1 METFGKELPGS
12 TGPAKGLR
20 LELAELVLRGTR
32 RLVWPEGSEGRES
45 ESGRR

>member
-1 METFGKELPGS
+1 MGKSIPDS
-12 TGPAKGLR
+12 TGTAKALR
-20 LELAELVLRGTR
+20 LELAELVLRRTR